1 MIGIILYSAGILAA
15 FLVGFIVCQ
24 LLAFKEIGDDL
35 KAAKRLHDDAQRSL
49 KEVCALLMSAYNAN
63 DHARENLRR
72 TEEYAAN
79 VILPSTF

>member
-1 MIGIILYSAGILAA
+1 MRKRIWRIL
-15 FLVGFIVCQ
+15 
-24 LLAFKEIGDDL
+24 
-35 KAAKRLHDDAQRSL
+35 DAQRGL
-49 KEVCALLMSAYNAN
+49 KEVGALLMSAYNAN